1 MKSSV
6 QIRTIKSSRAKDD
19 SARQAR
25 ASKRQNT
32 MTPIPNGLAP
42 LLAAVPAWL
51 LPLSGLLISLVLIF
65 AGRTVVKVLAFLIV
79 GLAGALLGATLAS
92 QYLPPGGLLVGAL
105 LGLVLGGL
113 LGAVAVEIGVGLAI
127 GYGAYVLAL
136 DFAGEATAL
145 IAGIAFFMVGL
156 ALSNKILGAVT
167 AVAGGFLLFD
177 VLLSFDLAPT
187 LATTVAALA
196 TMAGIWVQEDLGR
209 KMSQPTATNVGGQP
223 SDRR

>member
-1 MKSSV
+1 
-6 QIRTIKSSRAKDD
+6 
-19 SARQAR
+19 
-25 ASKRQNT
+25 
-32 MTPIPNGLAP
+32 MTPIPSGLAP

-136 DFAGEATAL
+136 DFAAGEGTAL
-145 IAGIAFFMVGL
+145 IAGIAFFVVGL

-177 VLLSFDLAPT
+177 VLLSFDLAPA

-223 SDRR
+223 SDHR